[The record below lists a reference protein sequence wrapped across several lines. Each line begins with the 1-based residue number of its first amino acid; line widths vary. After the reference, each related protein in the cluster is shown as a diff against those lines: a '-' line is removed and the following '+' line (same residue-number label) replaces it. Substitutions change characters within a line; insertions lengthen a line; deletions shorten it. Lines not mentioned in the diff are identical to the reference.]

1 MNFRLFPRD
10 EDFFALFSQQGA
22 LVREGCEMLHEML
35 RDFDNLEDRAK
46 RLKEV
51 EHRGDLVT
59 HEIFERLNKTF
70 ITPLEREDIH
80 ALASGLDDVLDSV
93 EAIGS
98 RLVMFNIRATTPEA
112 VQLGVI
118 LLKCGVQ
125 IEQAVGRLKDFKNL
139 MAFTIEINRLENEAD
154 LISRQVVAD
163 LFSGG
168 HDVMDVLR
176 WKEIYGRLENGADQC
191 EDVANT
197 IESIVIKN
205 S

>member
-112 VQLGVI
+112 VQLGEI

-154 LISRQVVAD
+154 AISRQVVAD

-176 WKEIYGRLENGADQC
+176 WKEIYGRLESGADQC